1 MDKIQKILEVEN
13 LMRNIFRI
21 VKSDLSNL
29 FKDDI
34 SNNEFIILKVLSE
47 NSSLKLSDVSKLLNV
62 SKAHLT
68 AVTDTLESNGLIL
81 RDRSTIDRRVMNLS
95 ITPKGLETL
104 KRLEQ
109 IKSEYFINKF
119 QSFTNQEL
127 DTLTYMLEKM
137 NETKNK

>member
-68 AVTDTLESNGLIL
+68 AVTDTLESSGLIL
-81 RDRSTIDRRVMNLS
+81 RDRSTVDRRVMNLS

-119 QSFTNQEL
+119 QSFTTEEL

>member
-1 MDKIQKILEVEN
+1 MDKIQKILEVEK

-34 SNNEFIILKVLSE
+34 SNNEFIILKILSE
-47 NSSLKLSDVSKLLNV
+47 NSSLKLSDISKLLNV

-68 AVTDTLESNGLIL
+68 AVTDTLDSNNLIL
-81 RDRSTIDRRVMNLS
+81 RDRSTKDRRVMNLS

-109 IKSEYFINKF
+109 IKTDYFINKF
-119 QSFTNQEL
+119 KSFTTEEL

-137 NETKNK
+137 YDTKNK